1 MENTESIKILSLS
14 RGILWFFK
22 HTGIILSPAGFR
34 FKSSYHKGAFMWR
47 MILIIFIII
56 YYYLL
61 PVMGAGKKRTVVT
74 VTSIER

>member
-1 MENTESIKILSLS
+1 VEND
-14 RGILWFFK
+14 FDN
-22 HTGIILSPAGFR
+22 
-34 FKSSYHKGAFMWR
+34 
-47 MILIIFIII
+47 I